1 MDYFIR
7 VPIGARH
14 TVWKNN
20 LMKFVPLLVIL
31 LFVGACDS
39 ERKTAVSDAPEALA
53 LSGETTG
60 SDRPAC
66 TDNALRHGDRWGW
79 ENGATC
85 IWDASPTNRG
95 KPACTAA
102 AMNTGAG
109 WGWENNRTCRWGSGT
124 LSGAAVVA
132 SDPSDTSARSSNDSV
147 TTTCSANAS
156 DSGGGWGW
164 EYGAPCKW
172 GSVRPSS
179 NRTEAYV
186 AGPVR
191 LQVPGYDDNG
201 KPICLTD
208 SSDGNAD
215 GFGFEY
221 GRTCTV
227 VDGKTATVDNPLLNE
242 RWCMHWA
249 EISYGDYILQ
259 NNTWNDSEVYSNDW
273 HQCIELGGSRGNY
286 VAKWDYNWLDKNR
299 GNEYA
304 VKSYPQVFYGRK
316 TRNSISGDPDK
327 LGVPV
332 SINSMPKFKVR
343 YKYSETGDAER
354 NVALESFF
362 HTSCEAEEW
371 NKQFELMVW
380 VGVPVT
386 RGPGPKVAEVNFD
399 GVDWNVHLNPTL
411 GWGYVAFVAAEPQTE
426 GWLDWN
432 KFIDWTRYE
441 GPAYGVPRIQNNTC
455 LGAIEIGTETFWGR
469 GTFTLDEFRVVKQ

>member
-259 NNTWNDSEVYSNDW
+259 NNTWND
-273 HQCIELGGSRGNY
+273 
-286 VAKWDYNWLDKNR
+286 K
-299 GNEYA
+299 
-304 VKSYPQVFYGRK
+304 KS
-316 TRNSISGDPDK
+316 
-327 LGVPV
+327 
-332 SINSMPKFKVR
+332 
-343 YKYSETGDAER
+343 
-354 NVALESFF
+354 
-362 HTSCEAEEW
+362 W
-371 NKQFELMVW
+371 
-380 VGVPVT
+380 
-386 RGPGPKVAEVNFD
+386 
-399 GVDWNVHLNPTL
+399 
-411 GWGYVAFVAAEPQTE
+411 
-426 GWLDWN
+426 
-432 KFIDWTRYE
+432 
-441 GPAYGVPRIQNNTC
+441 
-455 LGAIEIGTETFWGR
+455 
-469 GTFTLDEFRVVKQ
+469 